1 MSQKKLIILTVSF
14 ISLITFLFV
23 LAQEEPIKCCKIKR
37 TFTLQ
42 SSTFKEGQCAAET
55 EEDGSDCGCSG
66 IDPNDPTSVRCTN
79 QGGLWTIVCTLS
91 TIYYVTDWIF
101 YISLLISGVMVLAG
115 SFMIATSAGNTQQ
128 WQKGKDI
135 ILYAMIGL
143 AVALFS
149 KIFPGIVKFFLG
161 VF

>member
-1 MSQKKLIILTVSF
+1 MSQKKLIILIVSF

-23 LAQEEPIKCCKIKR
+23 LAQEEPIKCCVLKHDVPKLCNG
-37 TFTLQ
+37 TC
-42 SSTFKEGQCAAET
+42 EAGHCAAGENIT
-55 EEDGSDCGCSG
+55 ECGGTAC
-66 IDPNDPTSVRCTN
+66 PTSVY
-79 QGGLWTIVCTLS
+79 GLSTPGIWTVICTLS

-115 SFMIATSAGNTQQ
+115 SFMIATSAGNSQQ
-128 WQKGKDI
+128 WQKGKDV

-161 VF
+161 VS

>member
-1 MSQKKLIILTVSF
+1 MSQKKLIILIVGF
-14 ISLITFLFV
+14 ISLITFSFA
-23 LAQEEPIKCCKIKR
+23 LAQEEPIKCCVLKR
-37 TFTLQ
+37 DVPKL
-42 SSTFKEGQCAAET
+42 CAGNTCQTGYCASENGT
-55 EEDGSDCGCSG
+55 SSDCLGLTCSG
-66 IDPNDPTSVRCTN
+66 FY
-79 QGGLWTIVCTLS
+79 GGSTPGIWTVICTLS

-115 SFMIATSAGNTQQ
+115 SFMIATSAGNSQQ
-128 WQKGKDI
+128 WQKGKDV

-161 VF
+161 VS

>member
-1 MSQKKLIILTVSF
+1 MSQKKLIILIVSF

-23 LAQEEPIKCCKIKR
+23 LAQEEPIKCCVLKHDVPKLCNG
-37 TFTLQ
+37 TC
-42 SSTFKEGQCAAET
+42 EAGHCAAGENIT
-55 EEDGSDCGCSG
+55 ECGGTACPTPVYGLSTPG
-66 IDPNDPTSVRCTN
+66 I
-79 QGGLWTIVCTLS
+79 WTVICTLS

-161 VF
+161 VS